1 MLKQIYFVLFGIML
15 FVSFTYSVSQF
26 PDDNDEENQ
35 QISKPQ
41 PSPDETDQNGNQLS
55 GKYGGGVTN
64 SQRQFQ
70 QEMLQSHNTYRSRH
84 CVPPLRLDDNLS
96 QLAQVYAE
104 RMARANSL
112 IQGDTTDVGQN
123 SFMKYT
129 SSYLDHVNG
138 K

>member
-15 FVSFTYSVSQF
+15 FVSFTHSVSPF
-26 PDDNDEENQ
+26 PDDHSEENQ
-35 QISKPQ
+35 QISTSQ
-41 PSPDETDQNGNQLS
+41 PSSHETDQDNNQLS
-55 GKYGGGVTN
+55 GKYGGDITN

-96 QLAQVYAE
+96 HLAQIYAE
-104 RMARANSL
+104 RMARTNSM
-112 IQGDTTDVGQN
+112 IQGDTKDVGQN
-123 SFMKYT
+123 IFMKST
-129 SSYLDHVNG
+129 SSYLDYVNG